1 MTITVRLFAS
11 LRERAGVS
19 TLTRSVPDGTTAGAL
34 LAALQEDLPLLRA
47 AGRIAL
53 AVNSEY
59 TGAEQRLHD
68 GDELALIPPVSG
80 GCLPCA
86 PLG

>member
-1 MTITVRLFAS
+1 VKITVRLFAS
-11 LRERAGVS
+11 LRERAGVA
-19 TLTRSVPDGTTAGAL
+19 TLTRSVPEGATAGDL
-34 LAALQEDLPLLRA
+34 LAALREDLPALRT

-59 TGAEQRLHD
+59 TSADQPLRD

-80 GCLPCA
+80 GCLRLA
-86 PLG
+86 RRE

>member
-1 MTITVRLFAS
+1 MKITVRLFAS
-11 LRERAGVS
+11 LRERTGVS

-34 LAALQEDLPLLRA
+34 LASLEEDLPALRA

-59 TGAEQRLHD
+59 TGTEQRLHD

-80 GCLPCA
+80 GCLPRA
-86 PLG
+86 PRE